1 MIKLTSFSVKIFVIA
16 SYYVRILFQSGKS
29 SLFFLTPHSYVNGF
43 GMKSSN
49 FTVVKFIA
57 VLFVLIGFSGI
68 TYAAGKIGFVDM
80 ETLINN
86 SPQIRKAQSSITKEF
101 EIQYS
106 DIEQKESDLK
116 LLEDRITKDGA
127 IMTLSELSKLQE
139 RARILDRQVRRAKED
154 LKDAISIRN
163 NQVLNNIQT
172 ELNDIVT
179 QYAKDN
185 GYDAILINAILYV
198 SDEMDITQE
207 ILQILKDKVNED

>member
-1 MIKLTSFSVKIFVIA
+1 M
-16 SYYVRILFQSGKS
+16 QS
-29 SLFFLTPHSYVNGF
+29 LNFL
-43 GMKSSN
+43 
-49 FTVVKFIA
+49 VVKFIA
-57 VLFVLIGFSGI
+57 VLLVMIGCSGI

-101 EIQYS
+101 GIQYS

>member
-1 MIKLTSFSVKIFVIA
+1 MKPLNFSIVRYAAILLVLICTS
-16 SYYVRILFQSGKS
+16 S
-29 SLFFLTPHSYVNGF
+29 SLS
-43 GMKSSN
+43 
-49 FTVVKFIA
+49 
-57 VLFVLIGFSGI
+57 
-68 TYAAGKIGFVDM
+68 AAGKIGFVDM

-86 SPQIRKAQSSITKEF
+86 SPQIRDAQSSITQEF

-127 IMTLSELSKLQE
+127 IMTLSELGKLQE

-163 NQVLNNIQT
+163 NQVLNNIQK
-172 ELNDIVT
+172 ELNKIVT

-185 GYDAILINAILYV
+185 GYDAILINAILFV
-198 SDEMDITQE
+198 SEEMDITQE
-207 ILQILKDKVNED
+207 ILQILKSKINEN